1 LRGLQQFLRLV
12 ERTLPQV
19 AEQVE
24 PVMVYG
30 HVFWNGRPAA
40 VLAAM
45 TAVAAATDAKLAPIA
60 ARSA

>member
-1 LRGLQQFLRLV
+1 MSAGSSRRCIRSGCGSPAYSGRVQQFLRLV

-30 HVFWNGRPAA
+30 HVF
-40 VLAAM
+40 
-45 TAVAAATDAKLAPIA
+45 
-60 ARSA
+60 